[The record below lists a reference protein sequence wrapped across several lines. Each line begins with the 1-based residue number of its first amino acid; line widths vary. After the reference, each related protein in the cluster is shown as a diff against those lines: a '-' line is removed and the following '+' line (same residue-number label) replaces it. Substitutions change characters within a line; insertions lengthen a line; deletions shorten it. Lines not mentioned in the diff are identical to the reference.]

1 MSDHKKSLN
10 KGNKVEIMSNVFSD
24 HSGRNYK
31 SKTET
36 VLQNTQ
42 KMWNV
47 NNMLLKKKKKTMD
60 LLRNQRGNKKKKPGD
75 KLQTKT

>member
-1 MSDHKKSLN
+1 MIVNMSDHKKSLN

-36 VLQNTQ
+36 ILQKNT
-42 KMWNV
+42 KNV
-47 NNMLLKKKKKTMD
+47 ECK
-60 LLRNQRGNKKKKPGD
+60 QHSI
-75 KLQTKT
+75 

>member
-36 VLQNTQ
+36 ILQKNT
-42 KMWNV
+42 KNV
-47 NNMLLKKKKKTMD
+47 ECK
-60 LLRNQRGNKKKKPGD
+60 QHSI
-75 KLQTKT
+75 

>member
-1 MSDHKKSLN
+1 MIDNMSDHKKSLN

-47 NNMLLKKKKKTMD
+47 NNMLLKKKKNNGS
-60 LLRNQRGNKKKKPGD
+60 LKKSKRK
-75 KLQTKT
+75 

>member
-36 VLQNTQ
+36 ILQKNT
-42 KMWNV
+42 KNV
-47 NNMLLKKKKKTMD
+47 ECKQHSILKKTTMD
-60 LLRNQRGNKKKKPGD
+60 LLRNQRGN
-75 KLQTKT
+75 